1 MRITYFSLNNQ
12 RYMLLSTSVRQDV
25 SFEKQRPK
33 RSPKCINEP
42 SFSKQKVISSKLHK
56 MNEIPSVLSY
66 YILNERWKKFNEEP
80 GNKSLYMFSSI
91 LFWPYFPEHDL
102 SIRLGQIFW
111 GFQIKLSF
119 KWSILLFG
127 VSISSGDSGKT
138 SVYSMPILK
147 SGYELILL
155 SLLYLTRTRPTD
167 TGHPNFNVPI
177 RIFCI
182 SSISLSF
189 THSLTH
195 YLTLIHHSLTHS
207 QNGSLCR
214 RKGQNGRNCQYLQFC
229 KLSFRH
235 YIWYYYLKLYKHGVI
250 MHNCISDIISN
261 AVQIMTVWPCSVW
274 NLANRQGHSLVIS
287 KIQFCCNPQD
297 HKKSSRLKPN
307 IKPESQLMIYGF
319 SWKLSLVN
327 SAMD

>member
-1 MRITYFSLNNQ
+1 MRIAYFSLNNQ
-12 RYMLLSTSVRQDV
+12 RYMFLSNTSVRQDV
-25 SFEKQRPK
+25 SSDKQRPK

-127 VSISSGDSGKT
+127 VSISSWDSGKT
-138 SVYSMPILK
+138 SVYWMPILK

-155 SLLYLTRTRPTD
+155 SLTRPTD

-189 THSLTH
+189 THCPTH
-195 YLTLIHHSLTHS
+195 YLTLKMVGVCAGKKAKTIETV
-207 QNGSLCR
+207 NI
-214 RKGQNGRNCQYLQFC
+214 C

-235 YIWYYYLKLYKHGVI
+235 YIWYYYLKLYKHG
-250 MHNCISDIISN
+250 
-261 AVQIMTVWPCSVW
+261 
-274 NLANRQGHSLVIS
+274 
-287 KIQFCCNPQD
+287 
-297 HKKSSRLKPN
+297 
-307 IKPESQLMIYGF
+307 
-319 SWKLSLVN
+319 
-327 SAMD
+327 